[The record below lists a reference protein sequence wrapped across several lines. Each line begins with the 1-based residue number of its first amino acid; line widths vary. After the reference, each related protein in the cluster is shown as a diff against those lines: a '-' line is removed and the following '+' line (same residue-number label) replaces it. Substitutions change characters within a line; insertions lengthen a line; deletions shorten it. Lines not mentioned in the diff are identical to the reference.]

1 MGYIIMTISQ
11 LDGMDVD
18 LARFADLTLQDLSVH
33 VKCTCIPAQAF
44 EQIIKCRMTHIFI
57 SGHQEWESDQ

>member
-1 MGYIIMTISQ
+1 MTTSE

-33 VKCTCIPAQAF
+33 VKCT
-44 EQIIKCRMTHIFI
+44 
-57 SGHQEWESDQ
+57 